1 MSFESRAKEL
11 GLSLSDIPKPLGSY
25 VPCVRSGNLLFLSG
39 VLPLKEGKLTVT
51 GIVGKDLSLE
61 DAQSG
66 ARQVVVNALSVVRSF
81 LGTLDRVEQCVKLS
95 GFVASADDF
104 FSQPAVLNAASD
116 LLHEIFGEKGRHA
129 RAAIGVQVLPLN
141 SPVEIDFIFEVRA

>member
-11 GLSLSDIPKPLGSY
+11 GLSLSDMPKPLGSY
-25 VPCVRSGNLLFLSG
+25 VPCVQSGNLLFLSG

-51 GIVGKDLSLE
+51 GRVGKDLSLE
-61 DAQSG
+61 EAQSG

-81 LGTLDRVEQCVKLS
+81 LGTLDRVEQCIKLS

>member
-66 ARQVVVNALSVVRSF
+66 ARQVVVNAISVVRSF